1 MGAYGLIERRLA
13 GIEADP
19 GLEPLPVAG
28 DEANQGDRGIAQQA
42 GEMGDVVEPLFRRCV
57 EDSVSFKRSE
67 ASFFVAG
74 VVMPVL

>member
-19 GLEPLPVAG
+19 GFEPLTIAG
-28 DEANQGDRGIAQQA
+28 DEADEGDRGIAQQA
-42 GEMGDVVEPLFRRCV
+42 GEMDDVVEPLFRRCV
-57 EDSVSFKRSE
+57 EDPVSFKRSE

-74 VVMPVL
+74 VVIPVL